1 MRRDW
6 HWVARTVSV
15 SRRNGRTTSFLVP
28 EPPDRPPSPALLP
41 HGDERMGE
49 MKAPTWNLHGSATHR
64 RVGAGVAPQRR
75 LLTASAAQRIVALAL
90 IAALVVVAML
100 QLQTPHAAPVTAPET
115 AFSGERAMVH
125 LDVIAAESRAIGMPG
140 HDAAR
145 DYLVDQLALLGL
157 DPQLQTT
164 TAVMRFEGADAF
176 NTGTVTNVIARI
188 PGTESTGAIAL
199 NAHYDG
205 GDTGP
210 AASDNGSGVVTVLET
225 VRALLAGPAFA
236 NDVII
241 V

>member
-100 QLQTPHAAPVTAPET
+100 Q
-115 AFSGERAMVH
+115 